1 VDPGSAADSPWIK
14 KMQPVSVGICSGWM
28 QVRGNVRRKN
38 ADAGFALS
46 DHADWN
52 GLLETV
58 KATGASKVY
67 VTHGFQ
73 SAFSRYLS
81 EIGIEAGEIKT
92 AFGKEEETLPD
103 QIGNEDINAE

>member
-1 VDPGSAADSPWIK
+1 
-14 KMQPVSVGICSGWM
+14 M

-52 GLLETV
+52 GLIQTCKETE
-58 KATGASKVY
+58 AECVY

-73 SAFSRYLS
+73 SVFSRYLT
-81 EIGIEAGEIKT
+81 EKGIDAREVHTEYSG
-92 AFGKEEETLPD
+92 EEEEESTEET
-103 QIGNEDINAE
+103 ISN